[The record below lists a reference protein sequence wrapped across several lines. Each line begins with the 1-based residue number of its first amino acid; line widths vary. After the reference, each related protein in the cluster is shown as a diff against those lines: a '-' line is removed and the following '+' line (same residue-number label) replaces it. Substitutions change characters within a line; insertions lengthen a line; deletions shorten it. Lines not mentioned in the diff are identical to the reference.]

1 MSNKANDFIEWLD
14 EQENKLSYSDYE
26 VAKKGGFSHSVLSRA
41 RSGIPPKWDVCSK
54 IAKVFNV
61 SPITVI
67 RKAGLLPEGGEQVS
81 FEDWQHLIAQLSPD
95 EQEEMRSIIEMKI
108 NRRKKVE
115 QAARATNYKPQ
126 KVGK

>member
-14 EQENKLSYSDYE
+14 EQENKFSYSDYE
-26 VAKKGGFSHSVLSRA
+26 VAKKGDFSHSVLSRA

-67 RKAGLLPEGGEQVS
+67 RKAGLLPEGGDQVS
-81 FEDWQHLIAQLSPD
+81 FEDWQHLITQLSPD

-108 NRRKKVE
+108 NRRKNAE
-115 QAARATNYKPQ
+115 QIAQAKKYKPQ